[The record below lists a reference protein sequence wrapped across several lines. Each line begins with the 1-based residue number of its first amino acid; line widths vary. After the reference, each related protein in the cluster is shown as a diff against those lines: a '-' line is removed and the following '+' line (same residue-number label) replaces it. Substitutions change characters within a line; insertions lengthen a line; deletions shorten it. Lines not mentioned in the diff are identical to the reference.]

1 MFINPITEIAWAYQ
15 LHYYLCFRTYRRQQ
29 FFASEMKSDVL
40 RAVVNEIC
48 KRHDYHLLKNKIY
61 PDQVRC
67 LISLR
72 PHQSVSN
79 IVKIIKANASR
90 ECGLQLK
97 LTTPVW
103 ARGFMARS
111 IGRVRIGAVQ
121 QYLAQQAEHHG
132 YATRVLPP
140 VHAYRA
146 ATTSVV
152 RSPHAVFDLNYHLVF
167 ATYRRMGF
175 FTSSL
180 GQRLTEYWLKVG
192 PKRGFAL
199 DQLTIV
205 PDHVHLLI
213 RTLPRVSIEQCALS
227 LLNNAQH
234 FIAERY
240 PHALV
245 EAGLN
250 QLWQP
255 SAYAGTCGE
264 ISTSLMK
271 KWLSE

>member
-1 MFINPITEIAWAYQ
+1 MFVNPITEIAWAYQ

-29 FFASEMKSDVL
+29 FFGSEMKSDVL
-40 RAVVNEIC
+40 RAVVSEIC
-48 KRHDYHLLKNKIY
+48 NRHNYHLLKNKIY
-61 PDQVRC
+61 PDQLRC

-72 PHQSVSN
+72 PHQSISSV
-79 IVKIIKANASR
+79 VQIIKANASR

-111 IGRVRIGAVQ
+111 IGRVRIGAVR

-132 YATRVLPP
+132 YTTRVLPP
-140 VHAYRA
+140 VHFYRA
-146 ATTSVV
+146 ATTSTL
-152 RSPHAVFDLNYHLVF
+152 RSPHAVFDLNYHLGF

-175 FTSSL
+175 FTSGL
-180 GQRLTEYWLKVG
+180 GQRLTEYWLEVAQ
-192 PKRGFAL
+192 KRGFAL
-199 DQLTIV
+199 DQLTVV
-205 PDHVHLLI
+205 PDHIHFLI
-213 RTLPRVSIEQCALS
+213 RTLPSVSIEQCALS

-234 FIAERY
+234 FIADRY
-240 PHALV
+240 PRALV

-264 ISTSLMK
+264 MSTSLMK